1 MIFKLSCRT
10 LAAIAFL
17 VLTVPASN
25 AQNGPAPAPS
35 REPGAAAL
43 AVARALVQGE
53 QFEEALSVLRPV
65 AQDDPESTDILFL
78 IGLAATGASQRPGTA
93 EADRDALLD
102 EAIAALSTI
111 LIDSPGLVR
120 VRLELA
126 RAFFL
131 KGEDGLAR
139 RHFELVLAG
148 EDLPLGV
155 TGNIRRFL
163 AEIRVRR
170 RWDMHFGMALAPDS
184 NLGSTSD
191 VRIIYI
197 FGLPFERDEESL
209 KKSGVGVSVWAGGEY
224 QHPLGER
231 LRLRAGFDISR
242 KEYEG
247 RDFDQFSVSGHLG
260 PRWLLTGATEV
271 SLLASVSQRWVG
283 TAPEHRDAGARIE
296 VGHRLTPRL
305 TANGRASWHRREY
318 RTRVTL
324 NGPVLDVSL
333 GGSWVITPTVRA
345 EASVG
350 YRRVRPESE
359 RHRNASR
366 RASVSVS
373 VMLPAG
379 FTVGGGG
386 ELRWT
391 AYEGNWGF
399 YTPGDEPRADRTRT
413 LRVSVRHRSFVV
425 YGFSPELVL
434 VKEARKTNA
443 QLYDYRKTRAELR
456 FVRQF

>member
-1 MIFKLSCRT
+1 MPK
-10 LAAIAFL
+10 
-17 VLTVPASN
+17 P
-25 AQNGPAPAPS
+25 
-35 REPGAAAL
+35 
-43 AVARALVQGE
+43 
-53 QFEEALSVLRPV
+53 
-65 AQDDPESTDILFL
+65 
-78 IGLAATGASQRPGTA
+78 
-93 EADRDALLD
+93 DRDALLD

-111 LIDSPGLVR
+111 LVDSPGLVR

-139 RHFELVLAG
+139 QHFELVLAG

-155 TGNIRRFL
+155 TENIRRFL
-163 AEIRVRR
+163 AEIRAGR
-170 RWDMHFGMALAPDS
+170 RWDMQFGMALAPDS

-366 RASVSVS
+366 RASVSVLGDAAGGIHRGRRRRAA
-373 VMLPAG
+373 VDGLRGQLGLLHARGRAPRGPDPHPAG
-379 FTVGGGG
+379 FGPTPLLRGLWIQPGAGSGEGGA
-386 ELRWT
+386 EDQRAALRLPEDQGRV
-391 AYEGNWGF
+391 AL
-399 YTPGDEPRADRTRT
+399 RAPVLTR
-413 LRVSVRHRSFVV
+413 LYRGWRKSIQ
-425 YGFSPELVL
+425 LVL
-434 VKEARKTNA
+434 PRIGWTHGCAGLETTKAHWMYLSCVPARIA
-443 QLYDYRKTRAELR
+443 LALAGGLLAGPRGRPRRATCGATINHSR
-456 FVRQF
+456 